1 VESVETTVTVEVV
14 VVVVDVSVVELELD
28 ELVRVLE
35 VVHVSTAS
43 PPSPLPWHP
52 LPKEMGNE
60 ALAVLRPIASD
71 VTKNTK
77 TKPTRTRVA
86 LLVLSLLPPVK
97 VDPVNIVYR
106 YGSRIYIIIVS
117 DLEFSKRLTP
127 SIYLDTK
134 RLN

>member
-1 VESVETTVTVEVV
+1 METVEATVVVEVV
-14 VVVVDVSVVELELD
+14 VVVTDVAVLELELD
-28 ELVRVLE
+28 VLVEVLE
-35 VVHVSTAS
+35 VVQVSTAS

-106 YGSRIYIIIVS
+106 YGSGIYIIILN
-117 DLEFSKRLTP
+117 DCKFSKTP
-127 SIYLDTK
+127 NSFDTS
-134 RLN
+134 RPVTPN